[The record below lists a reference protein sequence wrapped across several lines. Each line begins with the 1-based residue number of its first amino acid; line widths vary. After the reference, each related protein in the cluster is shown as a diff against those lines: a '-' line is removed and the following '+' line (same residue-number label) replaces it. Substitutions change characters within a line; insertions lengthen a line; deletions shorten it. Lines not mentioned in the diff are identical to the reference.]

1 MQELTR
7 EKREKE
13 SATSEATGARVEI
26 FDDADPNDMR
36 RVAEL
41 LTSGIATFDT
51 LTAQHDSL
59 HSLTPPA
66 DDAELDDAA
75 CWIYYPWRGTL
86 VHLLGPD
93 RFRRLRLDRN
103 RNKITTAEQEQLA
116 QLRIGIVGLSVG
128 SAIAHAIALEGSAGY
143 LRLADF
149 DELGLSNLN
158 RLSATVFDLGIN
170 KAELAQRRIAELD
183 PYLPVDAWTSG
194 VDDKTVDA
202 FLEGLDLVIEECDSF
217 DVKVLIRDR
226 ARRRGIPLIMETSDR
241 GLLDVERFDLEPHRP
256 LFHGLVGDI
265 DAAAV
270 TGLSPKEKMSFGLRI
285 LQGSEISS
293 RMAASVLEVG
303 TTLSTWPQLG
313 GDVLLGGASVAA
325 AVRRFGLG
333 EALPSGRVRI
343 DIGKHLDDLADPIT
357 LADDTDAVAAS
368 MASESEPAAKNI
380 RALYDSLP
388 DTDAVAFAA
397 NRAPSGGNAQPW
409 HLELDDAALTLR
421 IDDTRTSAV
430 DIEHRGSFVALGGAL
445 HNARVAAAHRN
456 ILGHSDITDDS
467 SNTYARVVFAPGT
480 DPDLTAQLPGVLDRI
495 THRGVP
501 DTDTA
506 SRDLTDLTELAPHIS
521 CTDGRIHLIRDRDAI
536 AALAENI
543 SATDRIRFLTDRL
556 HRDMISELRWP
567 HDPDRDTGIDVTSLG
582 TPTAELAALDLLR
595 RPDVMAHLNR
605 WDAGQAL
612 QADTHT
618 RVTASN
624 AIAVITQ
631 PGTSSAD
638 YIRGGAV
645 AEQFWASAQ
654 SLGYSLHPITPL
666 PLYATH
672 PDQLRQLTTHRDDE
686 LITRWKELTTLTATP
701 AGEHPTLI
709 LRIFRTATPAP
720 PSRRRALPLRR

>member
-1 MQELTR
+1 MR

-13 SATSEATGARVEI
+13 SSATSEATGARVEI
-26 FDDADPNDMR
+26 FDDADPAEMR

-41 LTSGIATFDT
+41 HTSGIETIDT

-66 DDAELDDAA
+66 NDTEQDDADR
-75 CWIYYPWRGTL
+75 WIYYPWRRTL

-93 RFRRLRLDRN
+93 RFRRLRLARN

-149 DELGLSNLN
+149 DELDLSNLN
-158 RLSATVFDLGIN
+158 RLSATVLDLGIN

-194 VDDKTVDA
+194 VDDKSVDA
-202 FLEGLDLVIEECDSF
+202 FLDGLDLVIEECDSF

-226 ARRRGIPLIMETSDR
+226 ARQRGIPVIMETSDR

-265 DAAAV
+265 DGAAV
-270 TGLSPKEKMSFGLRI
+270 AGLSPKAKMSFGLRI

-343 DIGKHLDDLADPIT
+343 DIGEHFDNLADPIT
-357 LADDTDAVAAS
+357 LADDAHAAS
-368 MASESEPAAKNI
+368 MGSEPEPASKNI
-380 RALYDSLP
+380 RALYDSLS
-388 DTDAVAFAA
+388 DTEAVAFTA

-430 DIEHRGSFVALGGAL
+430 DIEYRGSFVALGAAL

-456 ILGHSDITDDS
+456 ILGHIDITDDGS
-467 SNTYARVVFAPGT
+467 HTYARVVFASGT

-501 DTDTA
+501 DADTA
-506 SRDLTDLTELAPHIS
+506 SRDLTDLTELATQIS
-521 CTDGRIHLIRDRDAI
+521 CTDGRIHLIKDRDTI

-543 SATDRIRFLTDRL
+543 SAADRIRFLTDRL

-567 HDPDRDTGIDVTSLG
+567 HDLDQDTGIDVTSLG
-582 TPTAELAALDLLR
+582 TPAAELAALDLLR
-595 RPDVMAHLNR
+595 RPDVMAHLNC

-612 QADTHT
+612 KADT
-618 RVTASN
+618 RQRITASN
-624 AIAVITQ
+624 AVAVITQ
-631 PGTSSAD
+631 TGTSAAD
-638 YIRGGAV
+638 YIRGGTV
-645 AEQFWASAQ
+645 AEQFWARAQ

-672 PDQLRQLTTHRDDE
+672 PDQLRQLATDRADE
-686 LITRWKELTTLTATP
+686 LIARWEELTTLTTVQP
-701 AGEHPTLI
+701 GEHPTLI
-709 LRIFRTATPAP
+709 LRIFRTAIPAP
-720 PSRRRALPLRR
+720 PSRRRALP